1 MRVLASLADLPP
13 QPAVS
18 VIINCGTKWVTSLA
32 LTAARA
38 YTDWPILLID
48 CESRDGSREHFAR
61 LSERHGID
69 FYWLD
74 WPLRRHGT
82 ALDALFRGIPAQRVL
97 LIDSDL
103 EILDRR
109 VVAAMS
115 DALLTH
121 EDAYGAGFLHRAQW
135 MGAAHGLPDGV
146 ARYAERMWIP
156 LVLLRTA
163 PVRQAL
169 AEGASF
175 AQQREFLEWP
185 GRPALSRW
193 LGYRHWLPGLRRLG
207 RGNPRDQGDPPPR
220 IVEYDTGA
228 RMHAS
233 LQRTGHR
240 FAALDEDLWG
250 DVRHYHGASRSR
262 LTTALRKA
270 ARRLASHG
278 LRTRR
283 EEPEAAADARA
294 RLRTRYGIE

>member
-1 MRVLASLADLPP
+1 MRALASLADLPW

-32 LTAARA
+32 LAAARA
-38 YTDWPILLID
+38 NTGWPLLLID

-61 LSERHGID
+61 LSQRHGLD

-74 WPLRRHGT
+74 WPLRRHGA
-82 ALDALFRGIPAQRVL
+82 ALDALFQGIPAELVL

-109 VVAAMS
+109 VVAAMA
-115 DALLTH
+115 DALRAR

-135 MGAAHGLPDGV
+135 LGAAHGLPDRV

-175 AQQREFLEWP
+175 AQQRAFLECS
-185 GRPALSRW
+185 GRPVLSRW
-193 LGYRHWLPGLRRLG
+193 LGYRHWIPGLRRLA

-233 LQRTGHR
+233 LQRNGYR

-270 ARRLASHG
+270 VRSFASHG
-278 LRTRR
+278 LRTSR
-283 EEPEAAADARA
+283 EQPEAGADARA
-294 RLRTRYGIE
+294 RLQTLYGIE